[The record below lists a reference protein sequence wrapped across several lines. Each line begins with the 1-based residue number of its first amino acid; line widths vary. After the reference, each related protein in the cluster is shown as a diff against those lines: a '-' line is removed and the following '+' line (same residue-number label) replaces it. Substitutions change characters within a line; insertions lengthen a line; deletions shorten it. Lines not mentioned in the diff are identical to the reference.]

1 MAQLA
6 LTFKS
11 EISRLAKKESR
22 KLVEPV
28 RKSAVATKHQIAALR
43 RRLDQL
49 ERAVAAQGK
58 RASNGAVPAD
68 TGDTARRFRAQG
80 VKAHRDRL
88 GLSAE
93 QFGKLMGVS
102 SQAVYGWEQGKSRP
116 KGERLAQ
123 LIELRKL
130 GKREAAA
137 RLAGLGPR
145 RHSQA

>member
-6 LTFKS
+6 STFKS
-11 EISRLAKKESR
+11 EISRLAKRESR

-28 RKSAVATKHQIAALR
+28 RKSAVAAKHQIAALR

-49 ERAVAAQGK
+49 ERAVAAHGK
-58 RASNGAVPAD
+58 RAVNGSTPAD
-68 TGDTARRFRAQG
+68 TADIPRRFRAQG

-93 QFGKLMGVS
+93 QFGQLMGVS
-102 SQAVYGWEQGKSRP
+102 SQAIYGWEQGKARP

-137 RLAGLGPR
+137 RLAALGPKKR
-145 RHSQA
+145 RQT

>member
-28 RKSAVATKHQIAALR
+28 RKSAIDAKHQIAALR

-58 RASNGAVPAD
+58 RAANGAVPTGAID
-68 TGDTARRFRAQG
+68 TPRRFRAQG
-80 VKAHRDRL
+80 VKAHRERL

-93 QFGKLMGVS
+93 QFGKLIGVS
-102 SQAVYGWEQGKSRP
+102 SQAVYGWEQGNSRP
-116 KGERLAQ
+116 RPEKIAQ
-123 LIELRKL
+123 LIELRKI

-137 RLAGLGPR
+137 RLARFGSGKR
-145 RHSQA
+145 NKA